1 MNARTVDALVGRRV
15 DVACGI
21 LAAVKRSAMHAV
33 MLAVLAVS
41 VLSVPGCSDSDNDK
55 GYSQA
60 KPDELLRTAALMVR
74 NGEPGKITTLIYAD
88 SREMRAVLNRLGK
101 LLDSMQK
108 LAATVAAKFP
118 EEVAKIRASVEAA
131 AGDEANQQA
140 LRDLASRGVAAPPTG
155 GPAASPEDRRRQQ
168 EAFEENFQFIFADPF
183 GWLDK
188 NAARLTAESIDDETS
203 AVLLDGK
210 PLPVPVTMKLDN
222 GKWYLVLPLNI
233 PGVDRYLPETINEWR
248 IVASLM
254 RTLENA
260 MIDLEKDVAS
270 GKVTRMEG
278 LAERA
283 GELVYPTAGMV
294 VIMYVKE
301 MDVRTRRE
309 RAMRDFR
316 PRLKSYLEARHSG
329 ADPEDFKTMSDLL
342 TRSAQE
348 GLDKLVRL
356 RVADR
361 EANPVPKFA
370 ELSDDQFAT
379 LVEGWLAA
387 NDAPLSLASTPTRSD
402 LQAAV
407 KKFGSS
413 QLVPVA
419 RSK

>member
-1 MNARTVDALVGRRV
+1 
-15 DVACGI
+15 
-21 LAAVKRSAMHAV
+21 
-33 MLAVLAVS
+33 
-41 VLSVPGCSDSDNDK
+41 
-55 GYSQA
+55 
-60 KPDELLRTAALMVR
+60 
-74 NGEPGKITTLIYAD
+74 
-88 SREMRAVLNRLGK
+88 
-101 LLDSMQK
+101 
-108 LAATVAAKFP
+108 
-118 EEVAKIRASVEAA
+118 
-131 AGDEANQQA
+131 
-140 LRDLASRGVAAPPTG
+140 
-155 GPAASPEDRRRQQ
+155 
-168 EAFEENFQFIFADPF
+168 
-183 GWLDK
+183 
-188 NAARLTAESIDDETS
+188 
-203 AVLLDGK
+203 
-210 PLPVPVTMKLDN
+210 
-222 GKWYLVLPLNI
+222 
-233 PGVDRYLPETINEWR
+233 
-248 IVASLM
+248 
-254 RTLENA
+254 
-260 MIDLEKDVAS
+260 
-270 GKVTRMEG
+270 
-278 LAERA
+278 
-283 GELVYPTAGMV
+283 YPTAGMV

>member
-1 MNARTVDALVGRRV
+1 MNARTVDALVGRPV
-15 DVACGI
+15 DTARGI
-21 LAAVKRSAMHAV
+21 FAAWKRSAMHTV
-33 MLAVLAVS
+33 VLAVLAVS
-41 VLSVPGCSDSDNDK
+41 VLSLPGCSDSDNDK

-108 LAATVAAKFP
+108 LATTVAAKFP

-140 LRDLASRGVAAPPTG
+140 MRDLASRGVAAPPTG

-210 PLPVPVTMKLDN
+210 PLPVPVTMKLDK

-294 VIMYVKE
+294 VIMYVK
-301 MDVRTRRE
+301 
-309 RAMRDFR
+309 
-316 PRLKSYLEARHSG
+316 
-329 ADPEDFKTMSDLL
+329 
-342 TRSAQE
+342 
-348 GLDKLVRL
+348 
-356 RVADR
+356 
-361 EANPVPKFA
+361 
-370 ELSDDQFAT
+370 
-379 LVEGWLAA
+379 
-387 NDAPLSLASTPTRSD
+387 
-402 LQAAV
+402 
-407 KKFGSS
+407 
-413 QLVPVA
+413 
-419 RSK
+419 

>member
-1 MNARTVDALVGRRV
+1 MVVLVTSAAAL
-15 DVACGI
+15 
-21 LAAVKRSAMHAV
+21 
-33 MLAVLAVS
+33 
-41 VLSVPGCSDSDNDK
+41 PGCSDSDNDK

-108 LAATVAAKFP
+108 LATTVAGKFP
-118 EEVAKIRASVEAA
+118 DEVAKIRASVEAA
-131 AGDEANQQA
+131 AGDETNQQA
-140 LRDLASRGVAAPPTG
+140 MRDLATRGVSAPPAG
-155 GPAASPEDRRRQQ
+155 GAPATPEDRQRQQ
-168 EAFEENFQFIFADPF
+168 RAFEENFQFIFADPF

-188 NAARLTAESIDDETS
+188 NATRLTAESIDDETS

-210 PLPVPVTMKLDN
+210 PLPVPVTMKLDK

-270 GKVTRMEG
+270 GKVTKMEG

-309 RAMRDFR
+309 RAMRDLR
-316 PRLKSYLEARHSG
+316 PRLKTYLEARHNG
-329 ADPEDFKTMSDLL
+329 ADPEDFKTLSDLL

-361 EANPVPKFA
+361 ETNPVPKFA
-370 ELSDDQFAT
+370 EMSDEQFAA